1 MVAKPDPIS
10 VIKLLRIILSYFNY
24 NNNHAFPGALSC
36 IPDLLLFLLLPHM
49 SSLSTFLPCF
59 DMPLFPKGG
68 AQRLCMLSDL
78 YLGCFRS
85 ISGCVLAKVMFFLLF
100 KCYTMERK
108 GESHTERDREERLGR
123 ESLIICVTSGADTGI
138 SMATRRNKNDREGG

>member
-1 MVAKPDPIS
+1 MLSQGLCHVSQIS
-10 VIKLLRIILSYFNY
+10 YSSFSFPTCHLSLPSCPALTCPYFQRR
-24 NNNHAFPGALSC
+24 
-36 IPDLLLFLLLPHM
+36 
-49 SSLSTFLPCF
+49 
-59 DMPLFPKGG
+59 GG